1 MISLNLISLNLTGHI
16 FDTTRNKIYQKL
28 VSYFQPLGAVSMV
41 MTSTSCARRGEKPHR
56 RWPENST
63 RCVAQTTQKS
73 ILPVAQT
80 AWNVARGTFWSESI
94 LGESD
99 YRWWQ
104 ECISLAPSCQRARH
118 HWSMGVQ
125 LFALSS
131 AQEQKK
137 DKMGEW
143 FHLYAHMCEQTLN

>member
-63 RCVAQTTQKS
+63 RYVAQTTWKS
-73 ILPVAQT
+73 ILPIAETTCNTLLGVPSDQSLFWVKAIIGDDKNAFLWLRVVKGQ
-80 AWNVARGTFWSESI
+80 GTTDQWGCNCSPCLRLRSKRRIKWGNDFIYMHTCVSR
-94 LGESD
+94 L
-99 YRWWQ
+99 
-104 ECISLAPSCQRARH
+104 
-118 HWSMGVQ
+118 
-125 LFALSS
+125 
-131 AQEQKK
+131 
-137 DKMGEW
+137 
-143 FHLYAHMCEQTLN
+143 